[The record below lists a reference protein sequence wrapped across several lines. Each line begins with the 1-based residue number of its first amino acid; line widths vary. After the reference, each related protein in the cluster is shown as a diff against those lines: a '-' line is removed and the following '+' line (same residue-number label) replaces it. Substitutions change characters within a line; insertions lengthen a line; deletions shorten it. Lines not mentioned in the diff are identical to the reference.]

1 MITPNSKLSEET
13 RWFQAA
19 KEILKEIVMK
29 QWLNQCIGVKILGAN
44 FRVNDNSLSGFMD
57 HRKD

>member
-1 MITPNSKLSEET
+1 MIAPNSKLSEET

-29 QWLNQCIGVKILGAN
+29 QWLNQRGAVENFGAN
-44 FRVNDNSLSGFMD
+44 FRENDNSLSGFMD
-57 HRKD
+57 KGKG

>member
-1 MITPNSKLSEET
+1 MIAPNSKLSEET

-29 QWLNQCIGVKILGAN
+29 QWLNLCAGVKILGAN
-44 FRVNDNSLSGFMD
+44 FRVNDDSLSGFID